1 MEFRLARLNYCS
13 LPWMSVVI
21 LQALALVTRAAKLPD
36 IYWNMSN
43 PIFRIDNT
51 DHIIDVNK
59 DNLVFEYDQ
68 VNIVCPK
75 HDPNVPEEETE
86 KYIIYNVSKEE
97 YETCQ
102 IRDFS
107 RARTIAQCNKPYQSM
122 YFTITFRSFTPQP
135 GGLEFKPGQD
145 YYFIAASE
153 DIQNG
158 ENHCLT
164 KNMRVQFKVCCKKEE
179 ARVRPTPAATTST
192 TTFMPN
198 VEENNVIYPFYTHPP
213 SHKPASGGRQDYL
226 DRPDRLGRL
235 DRLGH
240 HRGSDIGDRDRGFPV
255 RRTHHGHHHNSHGGG
270 SSHEASSTVDYWPH
284 IPHAPGQGQFAGG
297 YPSSPRKPDW
307 PHKRPHFKNP
317 DRPVSD
323 DTAVFKKP
331 LNSLERGRAWERA
344 GKKEGLTNSSN
355 SLHQKS
361 SFIGRL
367 LTLVSTSLLMLVIR
381 MMMQR

>member
-1 MEFRLARLNYCS
+1 MEGKTEGKN
-13 LPWMSVVI
+13 
-21 LQALALVTRAAKLPD
+21 QA
-36 IYWNMSN
+36 SS
-43 PIFRIDNT
+43 FRIDNT

-59 DNLVFEYDQ
+59 DNSVFEYDQ

-145 YYFIAASE
+145 YFFIAASE
-153 DIQNG
+153 DIRNG

-164 KNMRVQFKVCCKKEE
+164 KNMRVQFKVCCKKEDE
-179 ARVRPTPAATTST
+179 RVRPTPASAATTST
-192 TTFMPN
+192 TYATLNP
-198 VEENNVIYPFYTHPP
+198 EENNVIYPFYTHPP
-213 SHKPASGGRQDYL
+213 SHKPASGRQDHL

-240 HRGSDIGDRDRGFPV
+240 HRSEIGDRDRFAV
-255 RRTHHGHHHNSHGGG
+255 RRTHHGHHHNNAHGG

-284 IPHAPGQGQFAGG
+284 GPHAPGQGQFGVG
-297 YPSSPRKPDW
+297 YQPTHRKPEW

-317 DRPVSD
+317 DRPVAD

-344 GKKEGLTNSSN
+344 GKKEGLINGTGG
-355 SLHQKS
+355 LHRPASVWRQLMM
-361 SFIGRL
+361 F
-367 LTLVSTSLLMLVIR
+367 STAIMAVAAAMPMWR
-381 MMMQR
+381 

>member
-1 MEFRLARLNYCS
+1 MFVLY
-13 LPWMSVVI
+13 
-21 LQALALVTRAAKLPD
+21 
-36 IYWNMSN
+36 
-43 PIFRIDNT
+43 
-51 DHIIDVNK
+51 
-59 DNLVFEYDQ
+59 
-68 VNIVCPK
+68 
-75 HDPNVPEEETE
+75 
-86 KYIIYNVSKEE
+86 
-97 YETCQ
+97 
-102 IRDFS
+102 FS
-107 RARTIAQCNKPYQSM
+107 A
-122 YFTITFRSFTPQP
+122 
-135 GGLEFKPGQD
+135 
-145 YYFIAASE
+145 
-153 DIQNG
+153 
-158 ENHCLT
+158 
-164 KNMRVQFKVCCKKEE
+164 EE

-381 MMMQR
+381 MMMQRWSVWEFLPAKSGQMDILLRNTVDRKETLKSIEYPERYDYKLSHIFKRKEDTVEERWNTERIENALCTIITIIII